1 MLLQKGTAHS
11 ACLQNRDQRLFEYTD
26 RHYAL
31 TCTRQ
36 ARKRRRVLYTATRPD
51 HEDVLT
57 DVEAADAK
65 ICSSRTIVL
74 GGRVGW
80 SHVG

>member
-1 MLLQKGTAHS
+1 ML
-11 ACLQNRDQRLFEYTD
+11 EYTD
-26 RHYAL
+26 RHFAL

-36 ARKRRRVLYTATRPD
+36 GRKRRRVLYTATRPE
-51 HEDVLT
+51 HEDALT
-57 DVEAADAK
+57 DVEVADAK

-80 SHVG
+80 SHAG